1 MIKCLSRVKRA
12 IALFSLL
19 CLVLLPATIVCGD
32 SRAAGEAGTTGNIMA
47 SPGTIR
53 LDPSP
58 ATADVGEPVTTYVWL
73 ENGADYYGIDIRFRF
88 DEDLVSIPS
97 GHVTPLWDVFDE
109 SNQMIIK
116 NQVDD
121 GLIWYSITNLNPAGP
136 FTGTGRICSITLVP
150 LVEGLSA
157 LDLCYAKGATRDGDP
172 LFPTQS
178 DGLIKTPGAILQLYL
193 PIMQVGESA
202 P

>member
-136 FTGTGRICSITLVP
+136 FTGTGRRSRLFLWWRGCQRWTCAMQRARR
-150 LVEGLSA
+150 ET
-157 LDLCYAKGATRDGDP
+157 ATRCSRHKA
-172 LFPTQS
+172 T
-178 DGLIKTPGAILQLYL
+178 A
-193 PIMQVGESA
+193 
-202 P
+202 

>member
-1 MIKCLSRVKRA
+1 MIKCFRHIKRA
-12 IALFSLL
+12 LAFFSLL
-19 CLVLLPATIVCGD
+19 YLMLLPATIVCGD
-32 SRAAGEAGTTGNIMA
+32 SSVSGEACTTGNLAA
-47 SPGTIR
+47 SSGTIR

-73 ENGADYYGIDIRFRF
+73 ENGSDYYGIDIRFRF

-109 SNQMIIK
+109 SNRMIIK
-116 NQVDD
+116 NQVSD
-121 GLIWYSITNLNPAGP
+121 GLIWYSITNLNPATP

-150 LVEGLSA
+150 LAEGLSA
-157 LDLCYAKGATRDGDP
+157 LDLCYAKGSTRDGDA

-178 DGLIKTPGAILQLYL
+178 DGLIKTPGAILKLYL
-193 PIMQVGESA
+193 PIIQVGESA